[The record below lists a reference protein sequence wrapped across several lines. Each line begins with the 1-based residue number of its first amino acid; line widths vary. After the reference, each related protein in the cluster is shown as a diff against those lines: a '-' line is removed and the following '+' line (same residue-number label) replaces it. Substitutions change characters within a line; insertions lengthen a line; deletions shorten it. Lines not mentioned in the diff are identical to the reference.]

1 MRSTRIMI
9 TIWNICTG
17 MRTTTMGMN
26 TAMGRSITMSM
37 DTVMRRTT
45 TMSMSTAMGRSIT
58 MSMSITTGRNT
69 SITMEKDMN
78 IHMNMCIPMFIGA

>member
-17 MRTTTMGMN
+17 MRTTTMSM
-26 TAMGRSITMSM
+26 TTIMG
-37 DTVMRRTT
+37 RTT

-58 MSMSITTGRNT
+58 MSMSITTGRTTGITINT
-69 SITMEKDMN
+69 VKVMN
-78 IHMNMCIPMFIGA
+78 MHMNMCIPMFIGA